1 MAVSASEEKILINLD
16 QKVDAYLKVSG
27 NCAQSSFLALK
38 EEFGLEDGSIL
49 KALTPFP
56 GLAYRGGVCGTLIG
70 CTMALGI
77 VFGRENIDDWDGYI
91 HAIPPVRAFFR
102 RFQKKV
108 GSIMCSE
115 VVESEF
121 GEKFESIEPAE
132 TKRWLEAGAIER
144 CTDVARKGVRIAAQI
159 IFEKKA

>member
-1 MAVSASEEKILINLD
+1 MTQEGKWLRL
-16 QKVDAYLKVSG
+16 VDRAIV
-27 NCAQSSFLALK
+27 
-38 EEFGLEDGSIL
+38 
-49 KALTPFP
+49 
-56 GLAYRGGVCGTLIG
+56 VIG

-77 VFGRENIDDWDGYI
+77 VFGRANIDDWGGYI
-91 HAIPPVRAFFR
+91 HAIPPSRAFFR
-102 RFQKKV
+102 RFKKKV
-108 GSIMCSE
+108 GSIMCNE

-159 IFEKKA
+159 ILEKKT